1 VAAFDGGCPSG
12 FVVGALA
19 ALDGPYRGGGLVLR
33 GAGDEEGL
41 ASLVGVERT
50 VYASV
55 GVDLVFQVGFVEF
68 SVQDVFEPAGPEV
81 VNLWLGELGRE
92 YFVVIQL
99 FVPVLEFVAS
109 LIEGFERPFE

>member
-1 VAAFDGGCPSG
+1 VAALDGGCPSG
-12 FVVGALA
+12 FVIGALA
-19 ALDGPYRGGGLVLR
+19 ALNGPCRCGGLVLR

-41 ASLVGVERT
+41 ASLVGVERA

-68 SVQDVFEPAGPEV
+68 GVQDLFEPAGPEV
-81 VNLWLGELGRE
+81 VDLWLGELGRE
-92 YFVVIQL
+92 YLMVIQL
-99 FVPVLEFVAS
+99 FVPVLEFVAG